1 MMLEKDYSWEE
12 LVENTWSNTPIE
24 NEDEVPFEDGDP
36 LEGFL
41 L

>member
-12 LVENTWSNTPIE
+12 LVENTWEVAPN
-24 NEDEVPFEDGDP
+24 NEEGEIPFEDGDP
-36 LEGFL
+36 FEGFL